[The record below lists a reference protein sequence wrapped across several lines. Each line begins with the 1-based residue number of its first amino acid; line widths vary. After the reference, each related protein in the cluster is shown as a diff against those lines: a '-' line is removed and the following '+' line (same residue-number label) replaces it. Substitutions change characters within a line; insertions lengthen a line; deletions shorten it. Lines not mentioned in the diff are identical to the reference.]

1 MWPKTEGDEDQR
13 TLTRGAWLKL
23 DQRESCH
30 HSFSTKKSQSS
41 GEEQLIPE
49 LGTRNFKMSPEHML
63 VLEREEVLKEWW
75 GRVKK
80 TQRLALVGSQ
90 RPDLG

>member
-1 MWPKTEGDEDQR
+1 
-13 TLTRGAWLKL
+13 
-23 DQRESCH
+23 
-30 HSFSTKKSQSS
+30 
-41 GEEQLIPE
+41 
-49 LGTRNFKMSPEHML
+49 ML